1 MVPSRDSIR
10 AFAQTDAAPVREST
24 DAEFDHALLREQYQS
39 LARIAPYHCGVAI
52 VGTAMLGY
60 FGTSPRPGAVVLAGA
75 FAFVL
80 FRLAYWLKVRHRVE
94 RQSLDVIRRD
104 LRHANVEIPSLT
116 FVFGLL
122 AATTFRQGGPFEE
135 PQLLAASWIVAAACA
150 LCLMRLARCAV
161 LVVAA
166 ATAPIA
172 AALVLCGSAIT
183 LWLAALV
190 MVASGLIAYM
200 LIENSR
206 AFSEIVRSRFM
217 IAKMHRD
224 AEEARQAATAIA
236 YTDHLTGLPNRRF
249 LLSLLAERVQARQA
263 GAEPF
268 AVGLLDLDGFK
279 PINDI
284 HGHPAGDRILEQ
296 VADRLKAAMR
306 DRGHVARMGGDE
318 FAVLCEGIGC
328 ERDALALAETLKA
341 AFAAPFALDGIAIHL
356 QCASGFALFP
366 VSADRA
372 DSLIRLADIA
382 LYRAKASGRG
392 ASCVF
397 DKNDERAAKERAALE
412 QALHRAVANSEIAV
426 HFQPTVD
433 LATGRICGFES
444 LARWTDP
451 RLGPIEPSIF
461 IPAAERIGLMD
472 RLSRDLLRKA
482 AAAAAR
488 WPTDVALSFNLP
500 AVQLVRPDAASAIVA
515 TLEEHGFPPSRFE
528 IELTEAAVM
537 KDLEAACATIDAVRE
552 AGIRVTLDDFGA
564 GRSSLAQVRDLALD
578 KIKID
583 KTFVD
588 RVCLDPK
595 IAGLTRSI
603 VDLARRLGLPC
614 VAEGIERPEQLE
626 ALRLAGCA
634 GGQGWLFASAMPE
647 ETAANFI
654 EERRGPAH
662 QGGSPSP
669 GGLRPPPSPASGRAA
684 RPAPAGRM
692 SAGAPI

>member
-1 MVPSRDSIR
+1 MVD
-10 AFAQTDAAPVREST
+10 DAI
-24 DAEFDHALLREQYQS
+24 LREQYQS
-39 LARIAPYHCGVAI
+39 LARMAPYHCGVAI

-60 FGTSPRPGAVVLAGA
+60 FATGTSLPFGAIALVGA
-75 FAFVL
+75 FAYVV
-80 FRLAYWLKVRHRVE
+80 FRLAYWLEARPRIE
-94 RQSLDVIRRD
+94 RQSLAVIRRD
-104 LRHANVEIPSLT
+104 LRQANVEIPALT

-122 AATTFRQGGPFEE
+122 AATTFQRGAPFQE
-135 PQLLAASWIVAAACA
+135 PLLLASWIVAAACA

-172 AALVLCGSAIT
+172 AALVLCGSAVT
-183 LWLAALV
+183 LWLAALII
-190 MVASGLIAYM
+190 VASGLIAYM

-224 AEEARQAATAIA
+224 AEEARRAATTIA
-236 YTDHLTGLPNRRF
+236 HTDYLTGLPNRRF
-249 LLSLLAERVQARQA
+249 LLSLLADRVEAGQA
-263 GAEPF
+263 GAKPF
-268 AVGLLDLDGFK
+268 AIGLLDLDGFK

-284 HGHPAGDRILEQ
+284 HGHPAGDRILKQ
-296 VADRLKAAMR
+296 VADRLKVAMP
-306 DRGHVARMGGDE
+306 DRGYVARMGGDE
-318 FAVLCEGIGC
+318 FAVLCEGIGG

-341 AFAAPFALDGIAIHL
+341 AFAAPFVLDRIAIHL
-356 QCASGFALFP
+356 QCTSGFALFP
-366 VSADRA
+366 ASADRA
-372 DSLIRLADIA
+372 DELVRLADVA

-392 ASCVF
+392 AFCVF
-397 DKNDERAAKERAALE
+397 DENDEKAAKTRAALE
-412 QALHRAVANSEIAV
+412 QALHRAVVNSEIAA

-433 LATGRICGFES
+433 LATGRICAFES

-451 RLGPIEPSIF
+451 RLGAIEPSIF

-500 AVQLVRPDAASAIVA
+500 AVQLVRPDAASDIIA
-515 TLEEHGFPPSRFE
+515 TLEELGLPPTRFE

-537 KDLEAACATIDAVRE
+537 KDPGAACATIDAVRE

-564 GRSSLAQVRDLALD
+564 GHSSLAQVRDLALD

-583 KTFVD
+583 RTFVQ

-603 VDLARRLGLPC
+603 VDMARLLGLPC

-626 ALRLAGCA
+626 ALLLAGCA
-634 GGQGWLFASAMPE
+634 GGQGWLFAGAMPE
-647 ETAANFI
+647 ETAAKFI
-654 EERRGPAH
+654 EERHGPLH
-662 QGGSPSP
+662 
-669 GGLRPPPSPASGRAA
+669 
-684 RPAPAGRM
+684 
-692 SAGAPI
+692 

>member
-1 MVPSRDSIR
+1 MALFHLSLRDS
-10 AFAQTDAAPVREST
+10 APTDSPAIAGSSET
-24 DAEFDHALLREQYQS
+24 DLDDALMREQYQS

-52 VGTAMLGY
+52 VGTAMLGSFVVEASQP
-60 FGTSPRPGAVVLAGA
+60 FGAMSLAAG
-75 FAFVL
+75 FAYVL
-80 FRLAYWLKVRHRVE
+80 FRLAHWLEVRPRIE
-94 RQSLDVIRRD
+94 RQRLDVIRRD
-104 LRHANVEIPSLT
+104 LRQASVEIPALT
-116 FVFGLL
+116 FLFALV
-122 AATTFRQGGPFEE
+122 AATTFHRGGPFQE
-135 PQLLAASWIVAAACA
+135 PLLLAGSWIVAAACA

-161 LVVAA
+161 LLVAA
-166 ATAPIA
+166 AAAPIA
-172 AALVLCGSAIT
+172 TALVLCGTTVT

-190 MVASGLIAYM
+190 IVASGLIASM

-206 AFSEIVRSRFM
+206 AFSEIVRSRFV

-224 AEEARQAATAIA
+224 AEEGMRAANAIA
-236 YTDHLTGLPNRRF
+236 HTDYLTGLPNRRF
-249 LLSLLAERVQARQA
+249 YLSLLADRVQGGQA

-268 AVGLLDLDGFK
+268 TIGLLDLDGFK

-296 VADRLKAAMR
+296 VACRLKATMR

-318 FAVLCEGIGC
+318 FAVLCEGIGSAH
-328 ERDALALAETLKA
+328 EALALADALKA
-341 AFAAPFALDGIAIHL
+341 AFAASFVLDGVAVHL
-356 QCASGFALFP
+356 QFASGFALFP
-366 VSADRA
+366 ASAVRA
-372 DSLIRLADIA
+372 DELIRLADIA

-397 DKNDERAAKERAALE
+397 DKNDEKAAKERAALE

-426 HFQPTVD
+426 HFQPAVD
-433 LATGRICGFES
+433 LATGRVCGFES

-451 RLGPIEPSIF
+451 RLGAIEPSIF
-461 IPAAERIGLMD
+461 IPAAERIGLID

-488 WPTDVALSFNLP
+488 WPTDVALSFNVP
-500 AVQLVRPDAASAIVA
+500 AAQLVRPDAASDIIA
-515 TLEEHGFPPSRFE
+515 TLEELGLPPTRFE

-537 KDLEAACATIDAVRE
+537 KDLEAASATIDAVRE

-564 GRSSLAQVRDLALD
+564 GHSSLAQVRDLALD

-603 VDLARRLGLPC
+603 VDMARLLGLPC
-614 VAEGIERPEQLE
+614 VAEGIERWEQLE

-634 GGQGWLFASAMPE
+634 VGQGWLFAGAMPE
-647 ETAANFI
+647 ETAARFI
-654 EERRGPAH
+654 AEREGPPMDVAH
-662 QGGSPSP
+662 
-669 GGLRPPPSPASGRAA
+669 
-684 RPAPAGRM
+684 
-692 SAGAPI
+692 